1 LKLLADTPDR
11 FDLEKLIKD
20 QVQGDYVYMYP
31 PRQAYRVMDSADLA
45 GPIRASLSG
54 TAGQPLNLYLHF
66 PFCRQICGFCNLY
79 SVAMSLGAD
88 YSDYVG
94 LLAREMQQWAPLT
107 AGRKVDTIYLG
118 GGTPSILPIEQ
129 LDRCLASLETVF
141 GVTRDKVPELAI
153 EVAPDTVDEVKLREM
168 RQIGIT
174 RVNLGLQTTSDD
186 GLHQIGRR
194 HGFSLARKRIEDA
207 LSCGFDN
214 VCVDL
219 IYGLPEQD
227 LAAWKSIVRDVLAF
241 EAPTVCAYP
250 LTLRPNTGFSRRN
263 LELVGAEQYRKYD
276 VTREM
281 LGQAGYAQETHVRY
295 IMPGVGGYRQKANH
309 WAGQDVLG
317 MGAGGRGYLH
327 DCDYRNG
334 YSIKRRRSAL
344 EAYAASMSQDGPS
357 YNAGFVLTTDE
368 RMRRQVILGL
378 LDLDRVRFQAEFG
391 IDVADRFARELAELD
406 DLGLVRIS
414 DDRVQLTESGRK
426 YRDLIAQMFF
436 SRDVWNRI
444 RGFDYME

>member
-11 FDLEKLIKD
+11 FDLGQLVKD
-20 QVQGDYVYMYP
+20 EVQGDYIYMYP
-31 PRQAYRVMDSADLA
+31 PRQAYQAMDPADLA
-45 GPIRASLSG
+45 DPIQRSLSG
-54 TAGQPLNLYLHF
+54 TSGQPLNLYLHF

-79 SVAMSLGAD
+79 SVATSPGAD

-94 LLAREMQQWAPLT
+94 LLAREMSQWAPLI
-107 AGRKVDTIYLG
+107 AGRTVDTIYLG
-118 GGTPSILPIEQ
+118 GGTPSVLPVRQ
-129 LDRCLASLETVF
+129 LDRCLASLEDAF
-141 GVTRDKVPELAI
+141 GVARARVPEIAI

-168 RQIGIT
+168 REIGIS

-194 HGFSLARKRIEDA
+194 HGFALARKRIEDA

-214 VCVDL
+214 GCVDL

-227 LAAWKSIVRDVLAF
+227 LAAWQSIVRDVLAF

-263 LELVGAEQYRKYD
+263 LDLVGAEQYRKYEIA
-276 VTREM
+276 REM

-295 IMPGVGGYRQKANH
+295 VIPGVGGYRQKANH

-317 MGAGGRGYLH
+317 IGAGGRGYLH

-344 EAYAASMSQDGPS
+344 EAYAASMSQDRAS
-357 YNAGFVLTTDE
+357 YNAGLVLTVDE

-378 LDLDRVRFQAEFG
+378 FDLDRARFQAEFG
-391 IDVADRFARELAELD
+391 IDVADRFVREFAELD

-444 RGFDYME
+444 GQFDYAE

>member
-1 LKLLADTPDR
+1 LKLLADTLDR
-11 FDLEKLIKD
+11 FDLENLIKD
-20 QVQGDYVYMYP
+20 QIQGDYIYMYP
-31 PRQAYRVMDSADLA
+31 PRQAYRAMDPTDLA
-45 GPIRASLSG
+45 RAIRTSLSG

-66 PFCRQICGFCNLY
+66 PFCKQICGFCNLY
-79 SVAMSLGAD
+79 SVAVSPGAD

-94 LLAREMQQWAPLT
+94 LLTREMQQWAALT
-107 AGRKVDTIYLG
+107 AGRKIDTIYFG
-118 GGTPSILPIEQ
+118 GGTPSILPVEQ
-129 LDRCLASLETVF
+129 LDRCLASLETAF
-141 GVTRDKVPELAI
+141 GVTRDKVPEVAI
-153 EVAPDTVDEVKLREM
+153 EVAPDTVDEIKLREM
-168 RQIGIT
+168 RGIGIT

-207 LSCGFDN
+207 LNCGFDN
-214 VCVDL
+214 VCIDL
-219 IYGLPEQD
+219 IYGLPQQD
-227 LAAWKSIVRDVLAF
+227 LAAWQSIVRDVLAF

-263 LELVGAEQYRKYD
+263 LELIGAEQYCKYD
-276 VTREM
+276 VAREM
-281 LGQAGYAQETHVRY
+281 LGQAGYVQETHVRY
-295 IMPGVGGYRQKANH
+295 IMPGIGGYRQKANH

-344 EAYAASMSQDGPS
+344 EAYTASMSQNGLS
-357 YNAGFVLTTDE
+357 YNVGFVLNTDE

-378 LDLDRVRFQAEFG
+378 LDLDRVRFRAEFG
-391 IDVADRFARELAELD
+391 IDVADRFACELAQLD
-406 DLGLVRIS
+406 DLGLVGIA
-414 DDRVQLTESGRK
+414 DDRVQLTERGRK

-436 SRDVWNRI
+436 SRTVWNRI

>member
-11 FDLEKLIKD
+11 FDLAKLIKD
-20 QVQGDYVYMYP
+20 QVQGDYIYMYP
-31 PRQAYRVMDSADLA
+31 PRQAYRVMGSADLA
-45 GPIRASLSG
+45 GPISTSLSG

-79 SVAMSLGAD
+79 SVTTSLGAD
-88 YSDYVG
+88 YSEYVG
-94 LLAREMQQWAPLT
+94 LLTREMQQWAPLT
-107 AGRKVDTIYLG
+107 GGRKVDTIYLG
-118 GGTPSILPIEQ
+118 GGTPSILSAEQ
-129 LDRCLASLETVF
+129 LDRCLASLEVAF
-141 GVTRDKVPELAI
+141 GVTRDKVPEVAI
-153 EVAPDTVDEVKLREM
+153 EVAPDTVDEVKLRDM

-227 LAAWKSIVRDVLAF
+227 LAAWKSIVRDVLDF
-241 EAPTVCAYP
+241 QAPTVCAYP

-263 LELVGAEQYRKYD
+263 LALIGAEQYRKYD

-281 LGQAGYAQETHVRY
+281 LGQAGYVQETHVRY

-317 MGAGGRGYLH
+317 MGAGGRGYLQN
-327 DCDYRNG
+327 CDYRNG

-344 EAYAASMSQDGPS
+344 EAYVTNMSQGRPS

-378 LDLDRVRFQAEFG
+378 LDLNRARFQADFG
-391 IDVADRFARELAELD
+391 IDVVDRFARELAQLD
-406 DLGLVRIS
+406 NLSLVEIS
-414 DDRVQLTESGRK
+414 RDRVQLTESGRK

-436 SRDVWNRI
+436 SREVWNCI
-444 RGFDYME
+444 REFDYME

>member
-1 LKLLADTPDR
+1 MKLLADTPDR
-11 FDLEKLIKD
+11 FDLAQLIKD
-20 QVQGDYVYMYP
+20 QVQGDYIYMYP
-31 PRQAYRVMDSADLA
+31 PRQAYRAMDPADLA
-45 GPIRASLSG
+45 GPVQASLSRMP
-54 TAGQPLNLYLHF
+54 GQPLNLYLHF

-79 SVAMSLGAD
+79 SVATSLGAD
-88 YSDYVG
+88 YSGYVG
-94 LLAREMQQWAPLT
+94 LLAREMAQWAQLT
-107 AGRKVDTIYLG
+107 AGRQIDTIYLG
-118 GGTPSILPIEQ
+118 GGTPSVLPVQQ
-129 LDRCLASLETVF
+129 LDRCLASLENAF
-141 GVTRDKVPELAI
+141 GLTRASVPEIAI

-168 RQIGIT
+168 REIGIT

-207 LSCGFDN
+207 LSSGYDN

-227 LAAWKSIVRDVLAF
+227 VADWQSIVRDVLAF

-263 LELVGAEQYRKYD
+263 LDLVGAEQYSKYE
-276 VTREM
+276 VAREM

-295 IMPGVGGYRQKANH
+295 IKPGVGGYRQKANH
-309 WAGQDVLG
+309 WAGQDILG

-327 DCDYRNG
+327 SCDYRNG

-344 EAYAASMSQDGPS
+344 EAYAASLAEDRSP
-357 YNAGFVLTTDE
+357 YNAGIVLTTDE

-378 LDLDRVRFQAEFG
+378 LDLDRARFRAEFG
-391 IDVADRFARELAELD
+391 IDVADRFPGEFQDLH
-406 DLGLVRIS
+406 DLGLARIT

-436 SRDVWNRI
+436 SRDVWHLI
-444 RGFDYME
+444 RDFDYME

>member
-1 LKLLADTPDR
+1 MKLLADTPDK
-11 FDLEKLIKD
+11 FDLAQLIKD
-20 QVQGDYVYMYP
+20 RVQGDYIYMYP
-31 PRQAYRVMDSADLA
+31 PRQAYRAMDPADLA
-45 GPIRASLSG
+45 GPMHKSLAG
-54 TAGQPLNLYLHF
+54 TSGQPLNLYLHF
-66 PFCRQICGFCNLY
+66 PFCKQICGFCNLY
-79 SVAMSLGAD
+79 SVATSPGAD

-94 LLAREMQQWAPLT
+94 LLAQEMQRWAPLT

-118 GGTPSILPIEQ
+118 GGTPSILPTGQ
-129 LDRCLASLETVF
+129 LDRCLTSLEAAF
-141 GVTRDKVPELAI
+141 GVTRASVPEVAI

-168 RQIGIT
+168 RDIGIT

-219 IYGLPEQD
+219 IYGLPDQD
-227 LAAWKSIVRDVLAF
+227 LPAWQAIVRDVLAF
-241 EAPTVCAYP
+241 QAPTVCAYP

-263 LELVGAEQYRKYD
+263 LELVGTEQYLKYD
-276 VTREM
+276 VAREM
-281 LGQAGYAQETHVRY
+281 LGEAGYAQETHVRY
-295 IMPGVGGYRQKANH
+295 ITPEVGGYRQKANH

-327 DCDYRNG
+327 ECDYRNG

-344 EAYAASMSQDGPS
+344 EAYAASMSQDRPA

-378 LDLDRVRFQAEFG
+378 LNLDRARFRAEFG
-391 IDVADRFARELAELD
+391 IDVADRFEREMAQLD
-406 DLGLVRIS
+406 DLGLARIG
-414 DDRVQLTESGRK
+414 DTVQLTESGRK

-436 SRDVWNRI
+436 STDVWNRI
-444 RGFDYME
+444 REFDYTE